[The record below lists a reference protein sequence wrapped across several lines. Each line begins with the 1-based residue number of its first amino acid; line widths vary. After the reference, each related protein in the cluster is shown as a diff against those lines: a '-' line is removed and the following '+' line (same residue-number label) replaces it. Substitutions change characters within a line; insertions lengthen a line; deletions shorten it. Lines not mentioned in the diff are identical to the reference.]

1 MQLVTSINNRRKCL
15 LHKNRSF
22 RGYMLK
28 WLAIEI
34 VLESVQGVLL
44 RPDECCCVY
53 ITLIV

>member
-1 MQLVTSINNRRKCL
+1 
-15 LHKNRSF
+15 
-22 RGYMLK
+22 MLK